1 MKKLTVMLLIFAAGL
16 GANAQSKDE
25 VAVAAGV
32 EKLRLAMVSG
42 SKGDLESVL
51 SSDLTYGHSGGKI
64 ENKDAFVD
72 AITTK
77 KSDFL
82 AIELTEQTISIA
94 GDVAIVRH
102 ILSAST
108 NDGGKPGTVHLGI
121 VLVWKKNK
129 GDWKMIA
136 RRAFKVPA

>member
-42 SKGDLESVL
+42 SKGDLESIL
-51 SSDLTYGHSGGKI
+51 SSDLTYGHSSGKI